1 VRLTGVADTCL
12 VPAKLAGGQRPT
24 RRENAASPIPGS
36 RWLRS
41 LAFRDGA
48 GGELSR
54 TMEAV
59 RIIEV
64 TISTEAI
71 GLGQFLK
78 LAGLAVGGSDAKVMI
93 ELGWVSVNGRVE
105 AQLGRQ
111 LRPGDVVAAGGRSAR
126 VVTADQGP
134 VNR

>member
-1 VRLTGVADTCL
+1 
-12 VPAKLAGGQRPT
+12 
-24 RRENAASPIPGS
+24 
-36 RWLRS
+36 
-41 LAFRDGA
+41 
-48 GGELSR
+48 
-54 TMEAV
+54 M

-64 TISTEAI
+64 TISDKAI

-78 LAGLAVGGSDAKVMI
+78 LAGLAVGDSDAKVMV
-93 ELGWVSVNGRVE
+93 EVGWVTVNGRVE

-111 LRPGDVVAAGGRSAR
+111 LRPGDLVAAAGRSVR